1 MALYFG
7 IKMTIKELGIFILS
21 LICLISSSPFYF
33 WGWGDYLLLFCIG
46 FLTIIGL
53 SRVINHDLKLKANTI
68 YGGFVLCLISYTYLT
83 LSGLSIGAILISF
96 LILIV
101 YSIDDYS
108 LEKLFL
114 NFKKIISF
122 VLFPGI
128 VLWFIH
134 IILSNNTF
142 LNLGQIR
149 SDFVPNQY
157 KVDIGLYYY
166 YYPFMTIVDYD
177 VPSSF
182 YRFPG
187 PFDEPGVVGTLASLM
202 LCADKF
208 SLKSKMNKTVFLSGL
223 ISFSLVF
230 YITFFIYFSLTFH
243 KEIKRNI
250 FYLFVLISLIFLV
263 IRNSFIGS
271 YFNKLIIDRLIFSN
285 GKIAG
290 DNRASV
296 GLENKFNEWMSSYD
310 LQTRLFGFKSVDLEG
325 SSSIKQIF
333 LTTGLVGFALF
344 TAILMMIFFRRFRG
358 ELNIYV
364 LSFLLIFGLS
374 LYQRPDIS
382 AVYIL
387 LIFSFG
393 VLHLSSTSRFKRF

>member
-1 MALYFG
+1 
-7 IKMTIKELGIFILS
+7 MTIKELCISILS
-21 LICLISSSPFYF
+21 LICLVSAAPFYF
-33 WGWGDYLLLFCIG
+33 WGWGNYLLLLCIG
-46 FLTIIGL
+46 FLIIIGI
-53 SRVINHDLKLKANTI
+53 SRAINHDLKLKVGII
-68 YGGFVLCLISYTYLT
+68 YGGFFLSLVSYTYLT

-96 LILIV
+96 LTLIL
-101 YSIDDYS
+101 YSIDDCS

-122 VLFPGI
+122 ILFPAI

-187 PFDEPGVVGTLASLM
+187 PFDEPGVVGTLASLI

-208 SLKSKMNKTVFLSGL
+208 SLKGKMNKTVFLSGL

-230 YITFFIYFSLTFH
+230 YITCFIYFSLTFH

-250 FYLFVLISLIFLV
+250 FYLFVLMSLIFLM
-263 IRNSFIGS
+263 IRNSFVGS
-271 YFNKLIIDRLIFSN
+271 YFNKLIIDRLVFSN
-285 GKIAG
+285 GKLAG

-296 GLENKFNEWMSSYD
+296 ALENKFNEWMSSYD
-310 LQTRLFGFKSVDLEG
+310 LQTIFFGFKSVDLEG

-344 TAILMMIFFRRFRG
+344 IAILIMIFFRRFRG
-358 ELNIYV
+358 KLNIYI
-364 LSFLLIFGLS
+364 LSFLLIFCLS

-382 AVYIL
+382 ALYIL

-393 VLHLSSTSRFKRF
+393 VLHLSSTSRFEKF